1 MPMLLVSLKPGLTF
15 QSATPIFFSSS
26 FSTSARVDRATGEH
40 GGCLIFTKN
49 TIYTDQI
56 DSTVDFGC
64 ATKLHTCCQ
73 DLLLICIY
81 NPPFSSKFRC
91 AAIDI
96 INFLSHV
103 INQNSNLPTV
113 ICGDFN
119 MPDVNW
125 DTYHSHSSDSCRIL
139 NFLINH
145 GFEQLVTLRTH
156 INGNTLDLIFVNFST
171 CHISEVGTGIT
182 DFSDHILTS
191 FQCYFDNKKT
201 HLSNCKHKVHI
212 PPEFYSYLQL
222 ELPRRFSLLFL
233 PLPVKTI
240 LMTGLKTLL
249 SFYHCITEKSAK
261 NVKMLLSII
270 FPTPCTC

>member
-1 MPMLLVSLKPGLTF
+1 M
-15 QSATPIFFSSS
+15 
-26 FSTSARVDRATGEH
+26 
-40 GGCLIFTKN
+40 
-49 TIYTDQI
+49 YTDQI

-73 DLLLICIY
+73 ELLLICIH

-96 INFLSHV
+96 INFLSDV
-103 INQNSNLPTV
+103 INLNTNLSAV

-125 DTYHSHSSDSCRIL
+125 DTYHSHSSDSVGIL

-145 GFEQLVTLRTH
+145 GFEQLVTLPSH
-156 INGNTLDLIFVNFST
+156 INGNTLDLTFLNFST
-171 CHISEVGTGIT
+171 CQISEDDTGVT
-182 DFSDHILTS
+182 DFSDHFLIS

-201 HLSNCKHKVHI
+201 QLSNCNHKVHI

-222 ELPRRFSLLFL
+222 ELASPLFSVLSPITSENYNNDWPENFAQ
-233 PLPVKTI
+233 
-240 LMTGLKTLL
+240 LL
-249 SFYHCITEKSAK
+249 S
-261 NVKMLLSII
+261 L
-270 FPTPCTC
+270 